1 MKFNNLIIG
10 CANVG
15 QKYGI
20 NKKIIKKKEFQ
31 KIYKLAIKKKIY
43 SFDTATDYGESEKV
57 LGNVI
62 NSNIKK
68 IRLISKLPK
77 SNDKNYYNKIEKS
90 IKRSLKNLN
99 AETLFAIHIHDPNL
113 LIKKNKFQIYQALLK
128 AKQKKLI
135 KNIGV
140 SVYEEQEL
148 KKILSYFKIDIIQ
161 IPVNIL
167 DHRFL
172 KKNLLKKIK
181 RQVKEIHVRSIFLKG
196 LLLKNKLTRPK
207 YFNKWSIFKKVDT
220 FFEKNNFNR
229 LDFCLNFVRN
239 IKEIDKIIIGVS
251 SKKQLLHI
259 LKTKKKTSKLPN
271 FLTQNVAP
279 KKLLI
284 PKYWKI

>member
-1 MKFNNLIIG
+1 M
-10 CANVG
+10 
-15 QKYGI
+15 
-20 NKKIIKKKEFQ
+20 
-31 KIYKLAIKKKIY
+31 
-43 SFDTATDYGESEKV
+43 
-57 LGNVI
+57 
-62 NSNIKK
+62 
-68 IRLISKLPK
+68 
-77 SNDKNYYNKIEKS
+77 
-90 IKRSLKNLN
+90 
-99 AETLFAIHIHDPNL
+99 
-113 LIKKNKFQIYQALLK
+113 
-128 AKQKKLI
+128 I

-140 SVYEEQEL
+140 SVYEVQEL